1 MVNKAGRGHLQPK
14 HENSTSTYTTNITW
28 PSVVCFLTFF
38 NIYFLAS
45 GNSFFKVCHKYVEY
59 NQFSLNESFQ
69 INLLSFLASL
79 TSSKAINFQFR
90 ASGSVVQVIFPPKFF
105 SLLVLLKPPHNGVS
119 LPVRRMMFN
128 NSNNFTLQSLK
139 QLRCFHDNFSRIASR
154 YSTSTIKAS
163 LIILGLEMALGFVA
177 NTTLFVR
184 LRNFGHHSTIYRI
197 LLQNLCLI
205 GALNSLIGM
214 PTLFSTIFLSF
225 IECTQVPAAL
235 CRTRYFSLTYSF
247 MTNSTN
253 ICFLSL
259 DRYDFICRPFRR
271 RITKDNINR
280 YLAIIWLVPFLVGL
294 LHFVIKIDSTNCIL
308 ISSVE
313 GPYSE
318 PMLVL
323 LVVVFVLTCSYVLFT
338 SWSSLKSMRN
348 LAGRLNISKQK
359 RVRSEK
365 HMLFLTIKIVATYLV
380 SVAPTILWSFTL
392 RVGGIKNCLFCNDT
406 RIYLQLLLFVMYVAN
421 PFIFMRL
428 PFKKKRKL
436 KRKIVGPKDHISRRQ
451 NFNQVASVIL
461 PPFRVIPS
469 HGHAS
474 LTSLG
479 GVHRFSKRGSRRVAP
494 IPREKE
500 RNNKERTPNS
510 LESANHEKKTRQCEH
525 ITYLS

>member
-1 MVNKAGRGHLQPK
+1 MCK
-14 HENSTSTYTTNITW
+14 
-28 PSVVCFLTFF
+28 
-38 NIYFLAS
+38 
-45 GNSFFKVCHKYVEY
+45 
-59 NQFSLNESFQ
+59 
-69 INLLSFLASL
+69 LL
-79 TSSKAINFQFR
+79 
-90 ASGSVVQVIFPPKFF
+90 F
-105 SLLVLLKPPHNGVS
+105 SLLLLKPPRNGLL
-119 LPVRRMMFN
+119 LPVRRMIFN
-128 NSNNFTLQSLK
+128 NSRNSTLQSLK
-139 QLRCFHDNFSRIASR
+139 QLQCFHDNSSRIASR

-163 LIILGLEMALGFVA
+163 LIILGLEMAVGFFA
-177 NTTLFVR
+177 NTTLFAR
-184 LRNFGHHSTIYRI
+184 LRNFGHHRTIYRI

-205 GALNSLIGM
+205 GALSSLIGM
-214 PTLFSTIFLSF
+214 PSLFSTIFLSF
-225 IECTQVPAAL
+225 IQCTQVPAAL
-235 CRTRYFSLTYSF
+235 CRTRYFSLTYAF
-247 MTNSTN
+247 MTNSIN

-259 DRYDFICRPFRR
+259 DRYDFMCRPFRR
-271 RITKDNINR
+271 RITKDNISR

-294 LHFVIKIDSTNCIL
+294 LHFVIKIDSTNCVL

-365 HMLFLTIKIVATYLV
+365 HMFFLTIKIVATYLV
-380 SVAPTILWSFTL
+380 SVAPTPLWSFTL
-392 RVGGIKNCLFCNDT
+392 RVGGIKSCLFCNDM

-428 PFKKKRKL
+428 AFKKKRKF
-436 KRKIVGPKDHISRRQ
+436 KRKIVGLKDQTSRGQ
-451 NFNQVASVIL
+451 NVNQVVSVFL
-461 PPFRVIPS
+461 PPFLVRPR

-479 GVHRFSKRGSRRVAP
+479 GVHRFSKRRSRRVAP
-494 IPREKE
+494 IPRQKE
-500 RNNKERTPNS
+500 RNSKERTSNS
-510 LESANHEKKTRQCEH
+510 LECANHGTKTPQCGH